1 MQRIIIFL
9 LSCLFLK
16 KDKQKQAPLK
26 LLFPTGSR
34 IEAIIVSD
42 IACVETTMSLTGTAY
57 MLLPDILNQVRLRM
71 YPANTP
77 LTWHIQQITPR
88 SVRLHIPPDCLLDLT
103 SVGLALDSDW
113 MKARYKLLDGLK
125 GRFYTEIAFM
135 FIESGNR
142 LVSSCY
148 FTLPK
153 QALFQLMNACLSEM
167 QLSLSQ
173 PQVMY
178 FFQSRLKAVVFEEYC
193 TNCTID
199 LDVVFFWANQ
209 TQKSAYAFTA
219 RSDAKSLEKARMNV
233 LYERTFWENQYHK
246 YRAQL
251 VRRTQLDWLAT
262 VTEETVAHV
271 NAMQNMA
278 YDAYL
283 EADTTFKTL
292 FSGVTPEQ
300 QNARMEKFLATLK
313 EA

>member
-9 LSCLFLK
+9 LGCLFLK
-16 KDKQKQAPLK
+16 KDKQQKTPLK

-34 IEAIIVSD
+34 IEVGIVSD
-42 IACVETTMSLTGTAY
+42 LSCVETTVSLAGTAY
-57 MLLPDILNQVRLRM
+57 MLLPDILNQVRLHV
-71 YPANTP
+71 YTANMP
-77 LTWHIQQITPR
+77 LTWHVQQITPR
-88 SVRLHIPPDCLLDLT
+88 SVRLHIPPDYLLDLT